1 LPRDRTGDVSN
12 ISGEVVAGEPLVEYA
27 APVIDTIPAYPYSA
41 EECIALHRARN
52 ASRVPP
58 PVRIAPFVRRSLRRF
73 A

>member
-1 LPRDRTGDVSN
+1 LPRDRTGDLVN
-12 ISGEVVAGEPLVEYA
+12 SGEITPGELVEFQGRI
-27 APVIDTIPAYPYSA
+27 VDSFPAYPYSA